1 MVYFLCL
8 IGVYSNNTHFLP
20 ALLPKFNPA
29 FSLNFTMCLAPIQ
42 ENTDLQRNMPLCGAN
57 PTRETL
63 SSAFPQLLLAP
74 KTEIYY
80 DRIGKNRGK
89 EGQP

>member
-1 MVYFLCL
+1 MVYFLRL
-8 IGVYSNNTHFLP
+8 IGVYSNKMHFLP
-20 ALLPKFNPA
+20 VLLPNLIRLSKFYHVPCSDSRKYGFA
-29 FSLNFTMCLAPIQ
+29 KEYAAL
-42 ENTDLQRNMPLCGAN
+42 RAN